1 MKPANIDLSKIKSL
15 YLFIIFSL
23 AYLIVSLLTNTF
35 ILTDE
40 FYTSVW
46 SDQFSAER
54 ISQMLETSG
63 KMEIIIY
70 ILTPLFFYLKLVIIA
85 GSIQAGLYLSD
96 IEMPFK
102 NVFKIVLIA
111 ELVPFLNAAIQFI
124 YFLYTGAS
132 TVDQIN
138 SFAPLSLLSVMPAES
153 APSYLAYPLQLINVF
168 ELVYWLLLA
177 VGLKLYIGKTFAK
190 TFRLIAS
197 SYGVAFLLWLL
208 LIVFIQVQT
217 T

>member
-15 YLFIIFSL
+15 YLFIIFAL

-40 FYTSVW
+40 FYASLW
-46 SDQFSAER
+46 SDQFSSER
-54 ISQMLETSG
+54 ISEMLETSG

-70 ILTPLFFYLKLVIIA
+70 ILTPIAFYLKLLVIA

-96 IEMPFK
+96 IEIPFR

-111 ELVPFLNAAIQFI
+111 EIVPFLNAAIQFI

-132 TVDQIN
+132 TAEQIN
-138 SFAPLSLLSVMPAES
+138 SFAPLSLISLIPAES

-168 ELVYWLLLA
+168 ELVYWVLLA
-177 VGLKLYIGKTFAK
+177 IGLKLYLGKTFAK

-208 LIVFIQVQT
+208 LIVFIQVQAT
-217 T
+217 